1 MQSII
6 QAIERRCDEQVQKA
20 DDLLKSLEQ
29 FGWKDTGPT
38 RTKAKREKKWE
49 LHDLGETVEVPAST
63 RIPAKFI
70 HAYHEW
76 YSASVALVEGNMPSR
91 SSEMVALHE
100 GLRGAKQSPMPMM
113 QLLQLQWMTFDQ
125 QLMMASR
132 ITHMKSL
139 VSSIP
144 AYMKARLHDV
154 ELAVAQAYVHD
165 ELSEAEVLLKARFI
179 RAAGAIVGVLLER
192 HLKLLCDRHHPC
204 ISYTKSAAISQ
215 LNDLLR
221 DRGVY
226 DVAQWRRVQWMGD
239 VRNSC
244 DHARTT
250 EPPEKDVEDLI
261 REVGKFVSLFVL

>member
-1 MQSII
+1 
-6 QAIERRCDEQVQKA
+6 
-20 DDLLKSLEQ
+20 
-29 FGWKDTGPT
+29 
-38 RTKAKREKKWE
+38 
-49 LHDLGETVEVPAST
+49 
-63 RIPAKFI
+63 
-70 HAYHEW
+70 
-76 YSASVALVEGNMPSR
+76 
-91 SSEMVALHE
+91 
-100 GLRGAKQSPMPMM
+100 
-113 QLLQLQWMTFDQ
+113 
-125 QLMMASR
+125 
-132 ITHMKSL
+132 
-139 VSSIP
+139 
-144 AYMKARLHDV
+144 MKARLHDV

-192 HLKLLCDRHHPC
+192 HLKLLCDRHHPR
-204 ISYTKSAAISQ
+204 ISYTKSPAISQ